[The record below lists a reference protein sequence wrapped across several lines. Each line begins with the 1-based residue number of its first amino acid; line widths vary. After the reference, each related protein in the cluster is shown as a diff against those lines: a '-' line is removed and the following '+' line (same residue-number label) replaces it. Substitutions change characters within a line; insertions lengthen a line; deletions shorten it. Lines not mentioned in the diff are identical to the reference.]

1 MNLRHRI
8 LLLLYKYANL
18 SLPELKFWL
27 PDVKCEVIK
36 AELIRLHREGLIDK
50 TGKRGS
56 FHYKLSESGNQ
67 YIEQQYLRHRFYE
80 LKLVD
85 SILLSDF
92 NMR

>member
-18 SLPELKFWL
+18 TLPELKLWL
-27 PDVKCEVIK
+27 PDVKCEVVK
-36 AELIRLHREGLIDK
+36 AELIRLYREGLIEK

-56 FHYKLSESGNQ
+56 FHYKLSKSGNQ

-80 LKLVD
+80 LKLVNN
-85 SILLSDF
+85 LLFADVGVL
-92 NMR
+92 

>member
-27 PDVKCEVIK
+27 PDVKCEVVK
-36 AELIRLHREGLIDK
+36 AELIRLYREGLIDK

-85 SILLSDF
+85 SMLFEDF
-92 NMR
+92 NVR